1 MSGLASAFCPQ
12 QTSYLPSQDNDLA
25 LDLEAA
31 TAVAGI
37 VAAICG
43 PGQPHTTPAECRLVN
58 AAFFADLVQVHCA
71 DPHRC
76 PPPWSSLTLTPLVM
90 DVPTSQKP
98 AVTACF
104 MRLWRPACEM
114 SCSWCVASNEALSL

>member
-1 MSGLASAFCPQ
+1 MSGLTFAACSQHGPSVCPQ
-12 QTSYLPSQDNDLA
+12 QDGDIA

-43 PGQPHTTPAECRLVN
+43 PGQAHTTPTACRLVN

-71 DPHRC
+71 DPNCC
-76 PPPWSSLTLTPLVM
+76 PPPWSSLTLTLLVM
-90 DVPTSQKP
+90 DAPTI
-98 AVTACF
+98 
-104 MRLWRPACEM
+104 
-114 SCSWCVASNEALSL
+114 